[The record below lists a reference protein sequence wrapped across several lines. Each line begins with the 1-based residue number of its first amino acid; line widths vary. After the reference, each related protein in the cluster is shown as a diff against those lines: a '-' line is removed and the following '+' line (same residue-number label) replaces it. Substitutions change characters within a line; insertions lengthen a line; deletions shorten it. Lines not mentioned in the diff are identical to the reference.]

1 MILHLILNSILV
13 FFCIALAC
21 EFFLYIFN
29 IKNSRVKLICRSLP
43 FLKIPFDILIF
54 LVYGD
59 SLFFNVNPFSCEVF
73 VFELIANYVPLNL
86 SNENH
91 LVIPQYIA
99 GQIPS
104 FWLMILTIV
113 VCSAT
118 VSGIGRKLYLL
129 YLSKK
134 DLKDILQTAM
144 PFQVSVRNDQLKK
157 ALRKVQTEILI
168 SSQIEI
174 PFAADPCYI
183 LIPEKLLNELSQ
195 DELEAVIAHELQ
207 HIKWMDPLLKFFYSV
222 ICSLCWWIPSKKFLN
237 QLIDN
242 QEQAS
247 DAGIFN
253 YGIDK
258 FSLANAM
265 TKILRN
271 ARSTKCDVMA
281 RCFLGSSQNMHVE
294 RLQLLLNSDKNKPS
308 HLKDLLAITL
318 SGVTF
323 LSLWMC

>member
-1 MILHLILNSILV
+1 LN
-13 FFCIALAC
+13 
-21 EFFLYIFN
+21 E
-29 IKNSRVKLICRSLP
+29 
-43 FLKIPFDILIF
+43 KIPFDILIF

-59 SLFFNVNPFSCEVF
+59 SLFFNINPFSCEVF
-73 VFELIANYVPLNL
+73 VFELIANYVPLSL
-86 SNENH
+86 GNENH

-99 GQIPS
+99 GQIPA
-104 FWLMILTIV
+104 FWLTTLTIV
-113 VCSAT
+113 VCTAT
-118 VSGIGRKLYLL
+118 VVGISRKLYLL

-134 DLKDILQTAM
+134 DLKDILEKAI
-144 PFQVSVRNDQLKK
+144 PFHLSVRNDQLKK
-157 ALRKVQTEILI
+157 ALQQVHTKILI
-168 SSQIEI
+168 SSKIEM
-174 PFAADPCYI
+174 PFAADPFYI
-183 LIPEKLLNELSQ
+183 LIPEKLISKLSQ

-207 HIKWMDPLLKFFYSV
+207 HIRWMDPLLKFFYSI

-271 ARSTKCDVMA
+271 AKSAKSDVLT

-294 RLQLLLNSDKNKPS
+294 RLQLLLNSDKNKPT
-308 HLKDLLAITL
+308 HIKDLLVITL
-318 SGVTF
+318 SIVTF